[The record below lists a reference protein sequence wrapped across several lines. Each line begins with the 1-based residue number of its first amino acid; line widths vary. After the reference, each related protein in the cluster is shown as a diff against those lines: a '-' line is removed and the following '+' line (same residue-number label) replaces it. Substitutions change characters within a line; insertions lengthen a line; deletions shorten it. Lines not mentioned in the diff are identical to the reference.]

1 MDSVTCA
8 SFAGGCNVVPSQ
20 RQSSNCRM
28 PFGMDGPP
36 ASSSQANPNQQGSRK
51 MRDAPYECK
60 KDRRTDASCLQ
71 CQHRKVECSGTRPTC
86 DLCMERNHKCAW
98 SGPIGQKALMQVR
111 SACKQ
116 CHQRKAK
123 CSGERPTCRS
133 CRDRSQKCEWHVE
146 EGVTRMEDLKRKL
159 KLVIERTQ
167 TLNRLTDAMRSGSDD
182 ESSMLLARL
191 RVGHSIEDIVKSI
204 QVDSSPSSGEGRRPS
219 MTERTISASGSING
233 KFAD

>member
-1 MDSVTCA
+1 
-8 SFAGGCNVVPSQ
+8 
-20 RQSSNCRM
+20 
-28 PFGMDGPP
+28 
-36 ASSSQANPNQQGSRK
+36 
-51 MRDAPYECK
+51 
-60 KDRRTDASCLQ
+60 
-71 CQHRKVECSGTRPTC
+71 
-86 DLCMERNHKCAW
+86 
-98 SGPIGQKALMQVR
+98 
-111 SACKQ
+111 
-116 CHQRKAK
+116 
-123 CSGERPTCRS
+123 
-133 CRDRSQKCEWHVE
+133 
-146 EGVTRMEDLKRKL
+146 MEDLKRKL